1 MKLTVA
7 TAALV
12 FVTVPVLAQDARTG
26 VSTPPPAVIT
36 TTDDSTPATPV
47 LTPRVPEAKPS
58 AAVPAA
64 SSNTNTITYG
74 PYVPYRAPGTAAA
87 AATPDAAPA
96 TTATTAAFD
105 PDANIVTTTVPD
117 SDSTAADS
125 PALDAGIVTSVPERE
140 GELRE
145 GTLLRARITQGL
157 STTSTLEGSPF
168 SASLTQPVEKDGR
181 VILPIGSMVEGRVTE
196 VRSGRRIS
204 GRAALHLEARDVT
217 LPDGSHYV
225 IHAQLIDTDQTD
237 HSTINSEGTLLR
249 RDHPKE
255 TLAAMSVA
263 TGGAAAAGAMM
274 AGGVG
279 ALVGAGIGAGAS
291 TILWLKQD
299 RQEALPQDSLLVF
312 SLTTPMILKPLS
324 DHAEN
329 SNVTNSD
336 AVSNDVTTTHNVS
349 SNVSSGAAPRPA
361 PYTAVATVPVQ

>member
-1 MKLTVA
+1 MKLSLA

-12 FVTVPVLAQDARTG
+12 LITVPVIAQDARTG
-26 VSTPPPAVIT
+26 VSTPPSADIT
-36 TTDDSTPATPV
+36 ATDDSSPATPV
-47 LTPRVPEAKPS
+47 LKPRVPEAKPS
-58 AAVPAA
+58 AAVPAD

-74 PYVPYRAPGTAAA
+74 PYVPYRPAGTAAPAAVPADTQA
-87 AATPDAAPA
+87 AAT
-96 TTATTAAFD
+96 FD

-117 SDSTAADS
+117 TDTDAVVDS
-125 PALDAGIVTSVPERE
+125 PAADEGIVTSVPERE

-145 GTLLRARITQGL
+145 GTLLRGRITQGL
-157 STTSTLEGSPF
+157 STTNTLEGSPF
-168 SASLTQPVEKDGR
+168 SVSLTQPVEKDGR

-204 GRAALHLEARDVT
+204 GRAALHLEVHDVA

-225 IHAQLIDTDQTD
+225 IHAQLIDTNQTD
-237 HSTINSEGTLLR
+237 HSSVDSEGTLVR

-299 RQEALPQDSLLVF
+299 RQEALPKDSMLVF

-324 DHAEN
+324 NNALS
-329 SNVTNSD
+329 SNVTNNN
-336 AVSNDVTTTHNVS
+336 AVSSV
-349 SNVSSGAAPRPA
+349 AAPREV
-361 PYTAVATVPVQ
+361 PYSAVATVPAQ

>member
-1 MKLTVA
+1 MQAMKLSVA

-12 FVTVPVLAQDARTG
+12 FVTLPVLAQDARTG
-26 VSTPPPAVIT
+26 VSTPPPATIT
-36 TTDDSTPATPV
+36 TTDDSPATPV

-74 PYVPYRAPGTAAA
+74 PYVPYRPAGE
-87 AATPDAAPA
+87 AAPA
-96 TTATTAAFD
+96 TAAATTAAFD

-117 SDSTAADS
+117 SDADAADS

-145 GTLLRARITQGL
+145 ETLLRARITQGL

-204 GRAALHLEARDVT
+204 GRAALHLEAHDVT

-237 HSTINSEGTLLR
+237 HSTVNNEGTLLR

-274 AGGVG
+274 GGGVG

-312 SLTTPMILKPLS
+312 SLTTPMILRPLNDNAMS
-324 DHAEN
+324 N
-329 SNVTNSD
+329 SSMSNH
-336 AVSNDVTTTHNVS
+336 AVSNNAAS
-349 SNVSSGAAPRPA
+349 SMPAPREV

>member
-1 MKLTVA
+1 
-7 TAALV
+7 
-12 FVTVPVLAQDARTG
+12 VLK
-26 VSTPPPAVIT
+26 
-36 TTDDSTPATPV
+36 
-47 LTPRVPEAKPS
+47 PRVPEAKPS
-58 AAVPAA
+58 AAVPEA

-74 PYVPYRAPGTAAA
+74 PYVPYRAAGAG
-87 AATPDAAPA
+87 APA
-96 TTATTAAFD
+96 ETPAATTAAFD

-117 SDSTAADS
+117 TDAATDS
-125 PALDAGIVTSVPERE
+125 PALDAGIVTSVPERK
-140 GELRE
+140 GEIRE

-157 STTSTLEGSPF
+157 STTNTLEGSQC

-204 GRAALHLEARDVT
+204 GRAALHLEAHDVT

-263 TGGAAAAGAMM
+263 TGGAAAAGAMVG
-274 AGGVG
+274 GGVG

-299 RQEALPQDSLLVF
+299 RQEALPKDSLLVF
-312 SLTTPMILKPLS
+312 SLTTPMVLKPLT
-324 DHAEN
+324 DNAMGGDVTR
-329 SNVTNSD
+329 SN
-336 AVSNDVTTTHNVS
+336 AVSSV
-349 SNVSSGAAPRPA
+349 AAPQPA
-361 PYTAVATVPVQ
+361 PYAAVATVPVQ

>member
-1 MKLTVA
+1 MKLSVA

-12 FVTVPVLAQDARTG
+12 FVTLPVLAQDARTG
-26 VSTPPPAVIT
+26 VSTPPPATIT
-36 TTDDSTPATPV
+36 TTDDSPATPV
-47 LTPRVPEAKPS
+47 LTPRMPEAKPS

-64 SSNTNTITYG
+64 SANTNTITYG
-74 PYVPYRAPGTAAA
+74 PYVPYRAPGTAATA
-87 AATPDAAPA
+87 DDNTPAA
-96 TTATTAAFD
+96 TTATFD

-117 SDSTAADS
+117 SDSDAADS

-204 GRAALHLEARDVT
+204 GRAALHLEAHDVT

-237 HSTINSEGTLLR
+237 HSTVNNEGTLLR

-299 RQEALPQDSLLVF
+299 RQEALPQNSLLVF
-312 SLTTPMILKPLS
+312 SLTTPMILKQLS
-324 DHAEN
+324 NNAMN
-329 SNVTNSD
+329 SSSMNGSSLNSR
-336 AVSNDVTTTHNVS
+336 AAS
-349 SNVSSGAAPRPA
+349 SVAARQQVA
-361 PYTAVATVPVQ
+361 PYSAVATVPMQ